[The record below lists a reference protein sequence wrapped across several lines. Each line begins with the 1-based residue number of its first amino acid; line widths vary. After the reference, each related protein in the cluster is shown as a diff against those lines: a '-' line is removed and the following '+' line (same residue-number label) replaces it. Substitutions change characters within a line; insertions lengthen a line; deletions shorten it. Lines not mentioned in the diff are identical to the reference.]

1 MDGALVNH
9 SFLSLANPRRNF
21 LALTVFLSVSLAI
34 VGLTPP
40 RALADEHSS
49 HHGGGGGEMGGGMG
63 MGEMGGE
70 MGGEHGGG
78 RREFYPS
85 LMNLPELNADQRAQL
100 DQAAQQRMNDG
111 VGLMSR
117 GVGLLSNP
125 EDTTSMNEGTALI
138 REGLD
143 EFQSGLAARQALAQ
157 GGSPQSVA
165 FKWFRGQLNLSVPGE
180 GSESYTLL
188 GLSPFHLFSMVF
200 LIVIA
205 VAAIW
210 IYFLR
215 MRRAQVLMLSLVPGG
230 APPASAASQS
240 LPSAPGSGVGPPNPT
255 ASVPP
260 PSVGVTV
267 RDVAPA
273 IEQAFSPE
281 QALLRT
287 GKPSKW
293 SGKLKVLRVFD
304 ETPSVRTFRMG
315 DPGGGTLPFDYL
327 PGQFLDLTVAIDG
340 KPVKRSYTIASSP
353 VERDYVE
360 ITVKREAQG
369 VVSGYL
375 QDKVKERDELQ
386 ISAPSGRFT
395 FTGTEANS
403 IVLIGGGVGI
413 TPLMSVI
420 RYLTAR
426 GWPNPIVL
434 LYCFREP
441 RDFIFR
447 EELEYL
453 QRRNPNLRVIAAA
466 TRRGREPWIGLEG
479 RFSKEIIAYS
489 LPKIAS
495 YRIHLCGPPP
505 MMEGIRGML
514 LELGVPK
521 EQIKTEAF
529 GTDQRNPA
537 LAARPATGIAAIDA
551 PSTAPQRANG
561 AVARAVTGAAKLS
574 TVTFTL
580 SQKSAPLPPGKT
592 ILEASEDVG
601 VNIDFSCRSGTCG
614 TCKVKLVS
622 GSVTMEV
629 DEGLEPEEKEQGFV
643 LACQAKAT
651 ADVAVE
657 A

>member
-1 MDGALVNH
+1 MWSSPHRSA
-9 SFLSLANPRRNF
+9 
-21 LALTVFLSVSLAI
+21 
-34 VGLTPP
+34 
-40 RALADEHSS
+40 ADEHAS
-49 HHGGGGGEMGGGMG
+49 HHSGRSSGG
-63 MGEMGGE
+63 MGGE
-70 MGGEHGGG
+70 MGGMGGEMEGEHGG
-78 RREFYPS
+78 RTSQFFPS
-85 LMNLPELNADQRAQL
+85 LINLPELNADQRAQL
-100 DQAAQQRMNDG
+100 DQAAQQRMSDG
-111 VGLMSR
+111 ASLMSR
-117 GVGLLSNP
+117 GVDLLSNP
-125 EDTTSMNEGTALI
+125 EDAASIREGTALI
-138 REGLD
+138 REGID
-143 EFQSGLAARQALAQ
+143 QFQSGFAAREALQQ
-157 GGSPQSVA
+157 GTPPQTVA
-165 FKWFRGQLNLSVPGE
+165 FKWFRQQLNLAVPGE
-180 GSESYTLL
+180 EAEPHTLF
-188 GLSPFHLFSMVF
+188 GLSPFHLFSMAF
-200 LIVIA
+200 LIVIGT
-205 VAAIW
+205 AAIW

-215 MRRAQVLMLSLVPGG
+215 MHRARALMLSLATGG
-230 APPASAASQS
+230 TPPAGGISQPPPPS
-240 LPSAPGSGVGPPNPT
+240 LGGGSGSSPSAPAGPATT
-255 ASVPP
+255 ASLQST
-260 PSVGVTV
+260 SVDAT
-267 RDVAPA
+267 PA
-273 IEQAFSPE
+273 IEQGVPSV
-281 QALLRT
+281 QSSLRT
-287 GKPSKW
+287 AKPAKW
-293 SGKLKVLRVFD
+293 SGKLKVLRVFG

-327 PGQFLDLTVAIDG
+327 PGQFLDLTLAIDG
-340 KPVKRSYTIASSP
+340 RSVKRSYTIASSP

-375 QDKVKERDELQ
+375 HDKVKEGDELQ

-395 FTGTEANS
+395 FTGIEANS

-426 GWPNPIVL
+426 GWPNEIVL

-441 RDFIFR
+441 GDFIFR

-453 QRRNPNLRVIAAA
+453 QQRNPNLRVIAAA

-479 RFSKEIIAYS
+479 RFTKEIIAYS

-505 MMEGIRGML
+505 MMEAIRGML

-529 GTDQRNPA
+529 GTDQRNPV
-537 LAARPATGIAAIDA
+537 LAARQATGIAAIDA

-561 AVARAVTGAAKLS
+561 AAARAVIGAIELP

-580 SQKSAPLPPGKT
+580 SRKSAPLPPRKT
-592 ILEASEDVG
+592 ILEASEDIG
-601 VNIDFSCRSGTCG
+601 VNLDYSCRSGTCG
-614 TCKVKLVS
+614 VCKVKLLS
-622 GSVTMEV
+622 GKVTMEV
-629 DEGLEPEEKEQGFV
+629 DEGLEPEDKQQGFI

>member
-1 MDGALVNH
+1 MSRTVRKIVCAFAVAGL
-9 SFLSLANPRRNF
+9 
-21 LALTVFLSVSLAI
+21 LTWWWPHRSA
-34 VGLTPP
+34 
-40 RALADEHSS
+40 ADEHAS
-49 HHGGGGGEMGGGMG
+49 HHGSGSSGG
-63 MGEMGGE
+63 MGGE
-70 MGGEHGGG
+70 MGGMSVEMRGEHGG
-78 RREFYPS
+78 RTSQFFPS

-100 DQAAQQRMNDG
+100 EQAAQRRMSDG
-111 VGLMSR
+111 AKLMSR
-117 GVGLLSNP
+117 GVDLLSNP
-125 EDTTSMNEGTALI
+125 EDAASMREGTALI

-143 EFQSGLAARQALAQ
+143 QFQSGFAASEALQQETPPQA
-157 GGSPQSVA
+157 VA
-165 FKWFRGQLNLSVPGE
+165 FKWFRQQLNLSIPGE
-180 GSESYTLL
+180 EPGPHTLL

-200 LIVIA
+200 LIAIA
-205 VAAIW
+205 TAAIW

-215 MRRAQVLMLSLVPGG
+215 MHRARALMLSLAPGG
-230 APPASAASQS
+230 TPPAGGNAQ
-240 LPSAPGSGVGPPNPT
+240 P
-255 ASVPP
+255 PP
-260 PSVGVTV
+260 PSLGGGPGPTSSAPNGLATTASLQST
-267 RDVAPA
+267 RADPTPA
-273 IEQAFSPE
+273 IEQGIASVQPSR
-281 QALLRT
+281 RT
-287 GKPSKW
+287 AKPAKW

-327 PGQFLDLTVAIDG
+327 PGQFLDLTIPIDG
-340 KPVKRSYTIASSP
+340 KLVKRSYTIASSP

-375 QDKVKERDELQ
+375 HDKVKEGDELQ

-395 FTGTEANS
+395 FTGIEANS

-420 RYLTAR
+420 RYLTSR
-426 GWPNPIVL
+426 GWPNEIVL
-434 LYCFREP
+434 LDCFREP

-479 RFSKEIIAYS
+479 RFTKEIIAYS

-495 YRIHLCGPPP
+495 HRIHLCGPPP
-505 MMEGIRGML
+505 MMEGIRGIL

-537 LAARPATGIAAIDA
+537 FAARPATGISAIDA
-551 PSTAPQRANG
+551 PSTAPQRVNG
-561 AVARAVTGAAKLS
+561 AVTRAVTGAIKLPA
-574 TVTFTL
+574 VTFTL
-580 SQKSAPLPPGKT
+580 SRKSAPLPARKT
-592 ILEASEDVG
+592 ILKASEEVG
-601 VNIDFSCRSGTCG
+601 VNIDYSCRSGTCG
-614 TCKVKLVS
+614 TCKVKLIS
-622 GSVTMEV
+622 GNVTMEV
-629 DEGLEPEEKEQGFV
+629 DEGLEPEEKQQGYI
-643 LACQAKAT
+643 LACQARAT

>member
-1 MDGALVNH
+1 MISSPAKLVCA
-9 SFLSLANPRRNF
+9 FVVAGL
-21 LALTVFLSVSLAI
+21 LALGWPHKCI
-34 VGLTPP
+34 
-40 RALADEHSS
+40 ADEHSS
-49 HHGGGGGEMGGGMG
+49 HHGGHG
-63 MGEMGGE
+63 GEMGGE
-70 MGGEHGGG
+70 MEGEHGRGA
-78 RREFYPS
+78 RQFYPS
-85 LMNLPELNADQRAQL
+85 MMNLPSLAPGQRAQL

-111 VGLMSR
+111 AGLMSQ

-125 EDTTSMNEGTALI
+125 EDTAAMNQGTALI

-157 GGSPQSVA
+157 GESPQPAA
-165 FKWFRGQLNLSVPGE
+165 FKWFRTQLNLAVPGE

-188 GLSPFHLFSMVF
+188 SLSPFHLFSMAFLVF
-200 LIVIA
+200 IA
-205 VAAIW
+205 STAIW

-215 MRRAQVLMLSLVPGG
+215 MRRARALMLSLASLGG
-230 APPASAASQS
+230 APPAAGQGVPGPPPAPPAAVGGPPPPVQTAASASISESGTADGKRPIVQAA
-240 LPSAPGSGVGPPNPT
+240 APT
-255 ASVPP
+255 L
-260 PSVGVTV
+260 
-267 RDVAPA
+267 AP
-273 IEQAFSPE
+273 I
-281 QALLRT
+281 RG
-287 GKPSKW
+287 GKPAKW
-293 SGKLKVLRVFD
+293 TGRLRVLRVFD

-327 PGQFLDLTVAIDG
+327 PGQFLDLTVPMDG

-353 VERDYVE
+353 TERDYVE
-360 ITVKREAQG
+360 ITVKRESQG
-369 VVSGYL
+369 LVSGYL
-375 QDKVKERDELQ
+375 HEKVKDGDELQ
-386 ISAPSGRFT
+386 IAAPSGRFT

-413 TPLMSVI
+413 TPLMSVV
-420 RYLTAR
+420 RYLTAC
-426 GWPNPIVL
+426 GWPGEIDL

-466 TRRGREPWIGLEG
+466 TRRGQEPWIGLQG
-479 RFSKEIIAYS
+479 RFTKEIIAYS

-514 LELGVPK
+514 LELGVAR

-561 AVARAVTGAAKLS
+561 VAVRPVAGAVKLP

-592 ILEASEDVG
+592 VLEASEDLG
-601 VNIDFSCRSGTCG
+601 VNIDYSCRSGTCG
-614 TCKVKLVS
+614 TCKVKLIS

-629 DEGLEPEEKEQGFV
+629 DEGLEPEDKELGYI
-643 LACQAKAT
+643 LACQAKAA
-651 ADVAVE
+651 ADIAVG

>member
-1 MDGALVNH
+1 MSPSARRFVCAFAVAALAMWWSPH
-9 SFLSLANPRRNF
+9 RSA
-21 LALTVFLSVSLAI
+21 
-34 VGLTPP
+34 
-40 RALADEHSS
+40 ADEHAS
-49 HHGGGGGEMGGGMG
+49 HHGGGSSGG
-63 MGEMGGE
+63 MGGE
-70 MGGEHGGG
+70 MGGMGGEMEGEHGG
-78 RREFYPS
+78 RSSQFFPS
-85 LMNLPELNADQRAQL
+85 LMNLPELSADQRAQL
-100 DQAAQQRMNDG
+100 DQTAQQRMGDG
-111 VGLMSR
+111 TKLMSR
-117 GVGLLSNP
+117 GVDLLSNP
-125 EDTTSMNEGTALI
+125 EDAASMREGTALI

-143 EFQSGLAARQALAQ
+143 QFQSGLAAREALQQ
-157 GGSPQSVA
+157 GTPPQEVA
-165 FKWFRGQLNLSVPGE
+165 FKWFRQHLNLSIPGE
-180 GSESYTLL
+180 EAEPHSLL

-205 VAAIW
+205 TAAIW

-215 MRRAQVLMLSLVPGG
+215 MRRARALMLSLTPGG
-230 APPASAASQS
+230 NPPAGGIAQ
-240 LPSAPGSGVGPPNPT
+240 PH
-255 ASVPP
+255 P
-260 PSVGVTV
+260 PSVVGGYGSSTSQPTGHATT
-267 RDVAPA
+267 APLQSTSA
-273 IEQAFSPE
+273 DATSATDQGIPSVQPSP
-281 QALLRT
+281 RT
-287 GKPSKW
+287 AKPAKW

-304 ETPSVRTFRMG
+304 ETASVRTFRMG

-340 KPVKRSYTIASSP
+340 RPVKRSYTIASSP

-375 QDKVKERDELQ
+375 HDKVKDGDELQ
-386 ISAPSGRFT
+386 IAAPSGRFT
-395 FTGTEANS
+395 FTGIEANS

-426 GWPNPIVL
+426 GWPNEIVL
-434 LYCFREP
+434 LYCFGEP

-466 TRRGREPWIGLEG
+466 TRRAQEPWIGLEG
-479 RFSKEIIAYS
+479 RFTKEIIAYS

-505 MMEGIRGML
+505 MMEGIRGTL

-529 GTDQRNPA
+529 GTDQRNPV
-537 LAARPATGIAAIDA
+537 LAARQATGIAAIDA

-561 AVARAVTGAAKLS
+561 AVARAVTAAIKVP
-574 TVTFTL
+574 TVSFTL
-580 SQKSAPLPPGKT
+580 SRKSARLPPRKT
-592 ILEASEDVG
+592 ILEASEDIG
-601 VNIDFSCRSGTCG
+601 VNLDYSCRSGTCG
-614 TCKVKLVS
+614 VCKVKLLS

-629 DEGLEPEEKEQGFV
+629 VEGLEAEDKQQGFI